1 MKVSSKVSRNHS
13 NLSALGIFI
22 LCAQFSSTAIAPA
35 GAEAAKPI
43 EKKQTV
49 TKKSAAK
56 KHSRATLVPPP
67 PPTMPDMGGE
77 MMVPGAFS
85 MGTGAF
91 IDYMSL
97 DDLKFKYEGLKK
109 ELDALELDLAD
120 SKLLLSRK
128 EKDCTNFDALYQEG
142 VVSKRELEATH
153 REAERLKRDVEREE
167 RKVEEARRVIER
179 VESRIKT
186 LEAKKKP
193 KLKTPSKKKSQVRK
207 K

>member
-13 NLSALGIFI
+13 NLTALGIFI
-22 LCAQFSSTAIAPA
+22 LCAQFGSTAIAPA
-35 GAEAAKPI
+35 RAEAAKATD
-43 EKKQTV
+43 KKQTV
-49 TKKSAAK
+49 TKKTGAK
-56 KHSRATLVPPP
+56 NHSRATLVPPP

-97 DDLKFKYEGLKK
+97 EDLKLKYEGLKK
-109 ELDALELDLAD
+109 ELASLELDLAD

-128 EKDCTNFDALYQEG
+128 EKDCTNFDALFQEG

-167 RKVEEARRVIER
+167 RKVEEARRVIGK

-193 KLKTPSKKKSQVRK
+193 KPRK
-207 K
+207 R

>member
-1 MKVSSKVSRNHS
+1 MKVSSKVSRNQA
-13 NLSALGIFI
+13 NLAALGIFV
-22 LCAQFSSTAIAPA
+22 LCAQFGSTAIRQAH
-35 GAEAAKPI
+35 AEASKPT

-49 TKKSAAK
+49 TKKTGAK
-56 KHSRATLVPPP
+56 SHSRATLVPPP

-91 IDYMSL
+91 LDYMSL
-97 DDLKFKYEGLKK
+97 DDLKLKYEGLKK
-109 ELDALELDLAD
+109 ELDSLELDLAD

-128 EKDCTNFDALYQEG
+128 EKDCTNFDELFQEG

-167 RKVEEARRVIER
+167 RKVEEARRVVER
-179 VESRIKT
+179 VQSRIKT
-186 LEAKKKP
+186 LEAKKKAKP
-193 KLKTPSKKKSQVRK
+193 RK